1 VPESRSPGSVP
12 GALGNRRS
20 YGDAVSGKMDTQ
32 ILKRL
37 YIYQLT
43 VIFSVLFAL
52 VGFSYNVWRMEVS
65 EENNNIRTA
74 CFEIL
79 LELSSLEQLI
89 YTAHYDS
96 DLKEGSPRKGWVK
109 VGLIADL
116 SVLTTDS
123 VERHA
128 ATLKD
133 VWSAHWSTMINNRD
147 SVDQIVRA
155 IDSVRS
161 EIKLVL
167 SSLE

>member
-1 VPESRSPGSVP
+1 
-12 GALGNRRS
+12 
-20 YGDAVSGKMDTQ
+20 MIDTQ
-32 ILKRL
+32 IQKKLF
-37 YIYQLT
+37 IYQVT
-43 VIFSVLFAL
+43 IIFSVLFAL

-89 YTAHYDS
+89 YIAHYDG
-96 DLKEGSPRKGWVK
+96 DIKEGSPRKGWVK

-123 VERHA
+123 VERQTA
-128 ATLKD
+128 ILKK
-133 VWSAHWSTMINNRD
+133 VWSEHWATMINNRD
-147 SVDQIVRA
+147 SVDQIVKA
-155 IDSVRS
+155 IDSARS

>member
-1 VPESRSPGSVP
+1 
-12 GALGNRRS
+12 
-20 YGDAVSGKMDTQ
+20 MD
-32 ILKRL
+32 IKIINKLHL
-37 YIYQLT
+37 YQAT

-89 YTAHYDS
+89 YTAHYDG
-96 DLKEGSPRKGWVK
+96 DIKEGSPRKGWVK

-116 SVLTTDS
+116 SVLTNNS
-123 VERHA
+123 VEAQA
-128 ATLKD
+128 AILKK
-133 VWSAHWSTMINNRD
+133 VWAAHWSTMINNQD
-147 SVDQIVRA
+147 SVDQIVNT

-167 SSLE
+167 ISLE

>member
-1 VPESRSPGSVP
+1 M
-12 GALGNRRS
+12 
-20 YGDAVSGKMDTQ
+20 DAQ
-32 ILKRL
+32 IQKKL
-37 YIYQLT
+37 YIHQIAI
-43 VIFSVLFAL
+43 IFSVLFAL
-52 VGFSYNVWRMEVS
+52 IGFSYNVWRMEIS

-74 CFEIL
+74 SFEIL

-89 YTAHYDS
+89 YIAHYDG
-96 DLKEGSPRKGWVK
+96 DVKEGSPRKGWVK

-123 VERHA
+123 VERQ
-128 ATLKD
+128 TTILKN
-133 VWSAHWSTMINNRD
+133 VWSTHWSTMINDKD
-147 SVDQIVRA
+147 SVDQIVKA